1 MLLGSEGVPGAS
13 SVFAPIAIAV
23 ADVNVSSLSVST
35 VLALSHCTGGKHKI
49 MGMHVLVT
57 VFNHCL
63 LRFVVHSRAVWS
75 HHTHA

>member
-49 MGMHVLVT
+49 ID
-57 VFNHCL
+57 
-63 LRFVVHSRAVWS
+63 RKSVV
-75 HHTHA
+75 